1 MTAPIHYRRSNAV
14 HPIDTR
20 ARGTPSVANA
30 RRLTAITALLA
41 LAGCNGENKYQAPP
55 PPEVTVAKPVRRA
68 VTSYLEY
75 TGNARAV
82 QTVDLRA
89 RVKGFLRA
97 LNFVPDKTVKAGE
110 LMMVIEEE
118 PFRATHEQA
127 AAKLAEAESVLR
139 KAEQSKAREV
149 ARAQLALNEA
159 AAILAKLE
167 EARQRNLAR
176 RDAASKED
184 YDRADANR
192 KKADAQVEADRAS
205 LDQSQADYET
215 NILSAKAA
223 VIQAKSDL
231 TNAQINLDYCRI
243 VAPIDG
249 RISRNLVDRGNLVGD
264 GTATLLATIVQDN
277 PIYVY
282 MTVPESDLLR
292 FRQQVR
298 DGKRVDYLS
307 TPVRLDLALSD
318 EKGFPHEGKLDYADP
333 YVDPATGTITVRGI
347 FSNPDHVIVPGLFAR
362 VRVALDSKP
371 DALLVP
377 DRALG
382 ADQQGRFLL
391 VVGKDD
397 KVEQRQV
404 TIGSLEPDGMR
415 VVEGKIGPEDRV
427 VVNGLQRA
435 RPGQPVKPVEQKAE
449 AVGVA
454 WNRN

>member
-1 MTAPIHYRRSNAV
+1 MASHRRFIAV
-14 HPIDTR
+14 
-20 ARGTPSVANA
+20 A
-30 RRLTAITALLA
+30 ALGPA
-41 LAGCNGENKYQAPP
+41 LAGCGGGNKYQAPP
-55 PPEVTVAKPVRRA
+55 PPEVTVARPVRRA

-82 QTVDLRA
+82 QSVDLRA
-89 RVKGFLRA
+89 RVKGFLRE
-97 LNFVPDKTVKAGE
+97 LNFVPDKTVKAGD

-127 AAKLAEAESVLR
+127 AAKLAEAESALR

-149 ARAQLALNEA
+149 ARAQLALDEA
-159 AAILAKLE
+159 ASLLAKVE
-167 EARQRNLAR
+167 EARQRSLAR

-184 YDRADANR
+184 FDRAEANR
-192 KKADAQVEADRAS
+192 KKADAQVDADKAN
-205 LDQSQADYET
+205 LDQYTADYET

-223 VIQAKSDL
+223 VIQAKSGL
-231 TNAQINLDYCRI
+231 TNAQINLNYCRI
-243 VAPIDG
+243 IAPIDG

-264 GTATLLATIVQDN
+264 NQSTLLATIVQDD
-277 PIYVY
+277 PVYVY

-298 DGKRVDYLS
+298 DGKRVDYLT
-307 TPVRLDLALSD
+307 TPIRMDLALSD
-318 EKGFPHEGKLDYADP
+318 EKGFPHEGKVDYADP
-333 YVDPATGTITVRGI
+333 YVDPATGTITCRGI
-347 FSNPDHVIVPGLFAR
+347 FPNPDHVIVPGLFAR

-382 ADQQGRFLL
+382 ADQSGRFLL

-397 KVEQRQV
+397 KVEQRPV
-404 TIGSLEPDGMR
+404 TVGSLEPDGLR

-435 RPGQPVKPVEQKAE
+435 RPGLPVKPVEQKAE
-449 AVGVA
+449 AAAVA
-454 WNRN
+454 RRRD

>member
-1 MTAPIHYRRSNAV
+1 MASHRRF
-14 HPIDTR
+14 I
-20 ARGTPSVANA
+20 
-30 RRLTAITALLA
+30 AIAALGPA
-41 LAGCNGENKYQAPP
+41 LAGCGGGNKYQAPP
-55 PPEVTVAKPVRRA
+55 PPEVTVARPVRRA

-82 QTVDLRA
+82 QSVDLRA
-89 RVKGFLRA
+89 RVKGFLRE
-97 LNFVPDKTVKAGE
+97 LNFVPDKTVKAGD

-127 AAKLAEAESVLR
+127 AAKLAEAESALR

-149 ARAQLALNEA
+149 ARAQLALDEA
-159 AAILAKLE
+159 ASLLAKVE
-167 EARQRNLAR
+167 EARQRSLAR

-184 YDRADANR
+184 FDRAEANR
-192 KKADAQVEADRAS
+192 KKADAQVDADKAN
-205 LDQSQADYET
+205 LDQYTADYET

-223 VIQAKSDL
+223 VIQAKSGL
-231 TNAQINLDYCRI
+231 TNAQINLNYCRI
-243 VAPIDG
+243 VAPIGG

-264 GTATLLATIVQDN
+264 NQSTLLATIVQDD
-277 PIYVY
+277 PVYVY

-298 DGKRVDYLS
+298 DGKRVDYLT
-307 TPVRLDLALSD
+307 TPIRMDLALSD
-318 EKGFPHEGKLDYADP
+318 EKGFPHEGKVDYADP
-333 YVDPATGTITVRGI
+333 YVDPATGTITCRGI
-347 FSNPDHVIVPGLFAR
+347 FPNPDHVIVPGLFAR

-382 ADQQGRFLL
+382 ADQSGRFLL

-397 KVEQRQV
+397 KVEQRPV
-404 TIGSLEPDGMR
+404 TVGSLEPDGLR

-435 RPGQPVKPVEQKAE
+435 RPGLPVKPVEQKAE
-449 AVGVA
+449 AAAVA
-454 WNRN
+454 RRRD

>member
-1 MTAPIHYRRSNAV
+1 MASHRRF
-14 HPIDTR
+14 I
-20 ARGTPSVANA
+20 
-30 RRLTAITALLA
+30 AIAALGPA
-41 LAGCNGENKYQAPP
+41 LAGCGGGNKYQAPP
-55 PPEVTVAKPVRRA
+55 PPEVTVARPVRRA

-82 QTVDLRA
+82 QSVELRA
-89 RVKGFLRA
+89 RVKGFLRE
-97 LNFVPDKTVKAGE
+97 LNFVPDKTVKAGD

-127 AAKLAEAESVLR
+127 AAKLAEAESALR

-149 ARAQLALNEA
+149 ARAQLALDEA
-159 AAILAKLE
+159 ASLLAKVE
-167 EARQRNLAR
+167 EARQRSLAR

-184 YDRADANR
+184 FDRAEANR
-192 KKADAQVEADRAS
+192 KKADAQVDADKAN
-205 LDQSQADYET
+205 LDQYTADYET

-223 VIQAKSDL
+223 VIQAKSGL
-231 TNAQINLDYCRI
+231 TNAQINLNYCRI
-243 VAPIDG
+243 VAPIGG

-264 GTATLLATIVQDN
+264 NQSTLLATIVQDD
-277 PIYVY
+277 PVYVY

-298 DGKRVDYLS
+298 DGKRVDYLT
-307 TPVRLDLALSD
+307 TPIRMDLALSD
-318 EKGFPHEGKLDYADP
+318 EKGFPHEGKVDYADP
-333 YVDPATGTITVRGI
+333 YVDPATGTITCRGI
-347 FSNPDHVIVPGLFAR
+347 FPNPDHVIVPGLFAR

-382 ADQQGRFLL
+382 ADQSGRFLL

-397 KVEQRQV
+397 KVEQRPV
-404 TIGSLEPDGMR
+404 TVGSLEPDGLR

-435 RPGQPVKPVEQKAE
+435 RPGLPVKPVEQKAE
-449 AVGVA
+449 AAAVA
-454 WNRN
+454 RRRD